1 MRTTIH
7 TTAILSALAAMALSA
22 GCMTYVRTANIR
34 DSRVDI
40 AAIRTALAAQVGVQ
54 TRGQHIPDGD
64 QRTEQEGGGR
74 ANVPVD
80 LQIPV
85 NTTPAAADA
94 VNEVNAVT
102 PVTSTPTST
111 PTNPVSSVSTGDFA
125 NVTFLGLDVS
135 AWSQTAALTA
145 AMSGGK
151 VTLNYDKASV
161 WSAVDGAVANPWA
174 IVDYNGQ
181 RYAATWEW
189 LKPGQTLKDMSGKS
203 WSGHF
208 KRGELSGW
216 EPTTGDR
223 IGLFVSGLCRD
234 TRRNVS
240 ERSNIVWVEVQ

>member
-1 MRTTIH
+1 MSV
-7 TTAILSALAAMALSA
+7 LALSG
-22 GCMTYVRTANIR
+22 GCMTYVRTVDVR

-64 QRTEQEGGGR
+64 QKTDQEGGGR
-74 ANVPVD
+74 ADVTTDLQVPVG
-80 LQIPV
+80 
-85 NTTPAAADA
+85 TPSATDA

-102 PVTSTPTST
+102 PVTVIPTAT
-111 PTNPVSSVSTGDFA
+111 PTNPVSAVSTGDFA
-125 NVTFLGLDVS
+125 GVTFLGLDVS
-135 AWSQTAALTA
+135 GWSQTATLTA
-145 AMSGGK
+145 SMSGGK

-161 WSAVDGAVANPWA
+161 WPAVDGAVANPWA

-216 EPTTGDR
+216 EPTAGDR

-240 ERSNIVWVEVQ
+240 ERSNIVWVTVE

>member
-1 MRTTIH
+1 MKTTIH
-7 TTAILSALAAMALSA
+7 TTAILTGIALLS
-22 GCMTYVRTANIR
+22 GCMTYVRTVDVR

-40 AAIRTALAAQVGVQ
+40 AALRMAAAAQVGVQ

-64 QRTEQEGGGR
+64 QKTDQEGGGR

-85 NTTPAAADA
+85 NTTPATDA
-94 VNEVNAVT
+94 VNEVTAVT
-102 PVTSTPTST
+102 PVTPTVT
-111 PTNPVSSVSTGDFA
+111 ANTNTPVSSVSTGDLA
-125 NVTFLGLDVS
+125 DVTWLGVDVS
-135 AWSQTAALTA
+135 GWAQTATLTA
-145 AMSGGK
+145 SMSGGK
-151 VTLNYDKASV
+151 VNLNYDKASV
-161 WSAVDGAVANPWA
+161 WPAVDGAVANPWA
-174 IVDYNGQ
+174 IVDYNGTH
-181 RYAATWEW
+181 YAATWEW

-216 EPTTGDR
+216 EPTAGDR

-240 ERSNIVWVEVQ
+240 ERSNIVWVTVE

>member
-1 MRTTIH
+1 
-7 TTAILSALAAMALSA
+7 
-22 GCMTYVRTANIR
+22 
-34 DSRVDI
+34 
-40 AAIRTALAAQVGVQ
+40 VGVQ

-64 QRTEQEGGGR
+64 QRTDQEGGGR

-80 LQIPV
+80 LDVPISTGGMGNTPST
-85 NTTPAAADA
+85 TTPAGTTT
-94 VNEVNAVT
+94 NAPAQT
-102 PVTSTPTST
+102 DE
-111 PTNPVSSVSTGDFA
+111 TNTPVSSVSTGDFVG
-125 NVTFLGLDVS
+125 VTFLGLDVS
-135 AWSQTAALTA
+135 GWTQTATLTA
-145 AMSGGK
+145 SMSGGK

-189 LKPGQTLKDMSGKS
+189 LKPGQTSKDMSGKS

-216 EPTTGDR
+216 EPTAGDR

-234 TRRNVS
+234 SRRNVS
-240 ERSNIVWVEVQ
+240 ERSNVVWVTVE

>member
-1 MRTTIH
+1 MRNRNTA
-7 TTAILSALAAMALSA
+7 TAILSALSALALSG
-22 GCMTYVRTANIR
+22 GCMTYVRTANIH

-64 QRTEQEGGGR
+64 QRTDQEGGGR
-74 ANVPVD
+74 ADVTTDLQVPVG
-80 LQIPV
+80 
-85 NTTPAAADA
+85 TPSATDA
-94 VNEVNAVT
+94 VA
-102 PVTSTPTST
+102 PVTSTPVTT
-111 PTNPVSSVSTGDFA
+111 PTNSVSPVSSVSTGDFA
-125 NVTFLGLDVS
+125 GVTFLGLDVS
-135 AWSQTAALTA
+135 GWSQTATLTA
-145 AMSGGK
+145 SMSGGK
-151 VTLNYDKASV
+151 VTLDYDKASV
-161 WSAVDGAVANPWA
+161 WAAVDGAVANPWA

-216 EPTTGDR
+216 EPTAGDR

-240 ERSNIVWVEVQ
+240 ERSNIVWVTVE

>member
-1 MRTTIH
+1 
-7 TTAILSALAAMALSA
+7 
-22 GCMTYVRTANIR
+22 MTYVRTANIH

-64 QRTEQEGGGR
+64 QRTDQEGGGR
-74 ANVPVD
+74 ADVTTD
-80 LQIPV
+80 LQVPV
-85 NTTPAAADA
+85 NTPSATD
-94 VNEVNAVT
+94 AVT
-102 PVTSTPTST
+102 PVTSTPVTT
-111 PTNPVSSVSTGDFA
+111 PTNSVSPVSSVSTGDFA
-125 NVTFLGLDVS
+125 GATFLGLDVS
-135 AWSQTAALTA
+135 GWAQTATLTA
-145 AMSGGK
+145 SMSGGK
-151 VTLNYDKASV
+151 VTLNYDKADV
-161 WSAVDGAVANPWA
+161 WPAVDGAVANPWA

-216 EPTTGDR
+216 EPTAGDR

-240 ERSNIVWVEVQ
+240 ERSNVVWVTVE